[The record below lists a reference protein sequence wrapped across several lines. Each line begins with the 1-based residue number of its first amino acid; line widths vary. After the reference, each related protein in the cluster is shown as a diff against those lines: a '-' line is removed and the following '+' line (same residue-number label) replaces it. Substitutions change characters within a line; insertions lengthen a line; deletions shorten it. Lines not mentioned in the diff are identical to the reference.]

1 MKLFIY
7 ILILI
12 SVLPSVRA
20 EPPKTL
26 DELVEQ
32 VRKDRLQ
39 EKKEHVEREQKF
51 RQARDQQQQLLKEAG
66 AELAAIEKHTEEL
79 KAIYDRKQSE
89 IEAQNELLAE
99 RIGSLGE
106 LHGVVRQIAGDIDVI
121 IDTSLVSAQKPDR
134 DDLVDELAASRTLPA
149 IDELE
154 QLWYLVLDE
163 MLESSKVV
171 TFPAKLINSSGDEVE
186 QNVTRIGVFNAV
198 SNGLFLRYLPETGQ
212 LVEPGRQ
219 PQYQYQ
225 SMALKFENAKDEYS
239 PFPVDPTRGALLAL
253 LVQVPDFKTRTQ
265 QGGIVGY
272 LTILIGI
279 VGLLIALE
287 RLVMLGRI
295 DHKIKDQLQNEIP
308 GNNPLGRILSV
319 YKENPDVDTE
329 TLELKLDEAILKEM
343 PALQRGLG
351 TLLLLAE
358 IAPLL
363 GLLGTVIGIIQT
375 FQSITLFGTGDP
387 RVMSGGISQALVTT
401 VIGLVVAI
409 PLLLLHSFLTTR
421 SNRLIHTLD
430 EKSAAFVA
438 LLAEAH
444 RKN

>member
-7 ILILI
+7 ILILM
-12 SVLPSVRA
+12 SVLPCVRA
-20 EPPKTL
+20 ESPRTL

-32 VRKDRLQ
+32 VRKERLQ
-39 EKKEHVEREQKF
+39 EKKENAEREQKF
-51 RQARDQQQQLLKEAG
+51 RQARDQQQQLLNEAR

-79 KAIYDRKQSE
+79 KAIYDQKQSE
-89 IEAQNELLAE
+89 IDAQNALLAE

-149 IDELE
+149 IYELE
-154 QLWYLVLDE
+154 QLWHLVLDE
-163 MLESSKVV
+163 MAESSKVV
-171 TFPAKLINSSGDEVE
+171 TFPAKLINSTGDEVE

-198 SNGLFLRYLPETGQ
+198 SNGHFLRYLPETGQ

-219 PQYQYQ
+219 PQNQYQ

-253 LVQVPDFKTRTQ
+253 LVQVPDLKTRTQ

-287 RLVMLGRI
+287 RLVMLGRV
-295 DHKIKDQLQNEIP
+295 DRKIKDQLQSEIP
-308 GNNPLGRILSV
+308 GNNPLGHILAV
-319 YKENPDVDTE
+319 YKDNPDVDTE

-351 TLLLLAE
+351 TLVLLAE

-409 PLLLLHSFLTTR
+409 PLLLLHSFLTSR
-421 SNRLIHTLD
+421 SNRLIQVLD

>member
-66 AELAAIEKHTEEL
+66 AELAAIEKRTEEL

-99 RIGSLGE
+99 RTGSLGE

-121 IDTSLVSAQKPDR
+121 IDTSLVSAQKPGR

-154 QLWYLVLDE
+154 QLWHLVLDE

-225 SMALKFENAKDEYS
+225 SMALKFENARDEYY

-253 LVQVPDFKTRTQ
+253 LVHVPDFKTRTQ

-421 SNRLIHTLD
+421 SNRLIHILD